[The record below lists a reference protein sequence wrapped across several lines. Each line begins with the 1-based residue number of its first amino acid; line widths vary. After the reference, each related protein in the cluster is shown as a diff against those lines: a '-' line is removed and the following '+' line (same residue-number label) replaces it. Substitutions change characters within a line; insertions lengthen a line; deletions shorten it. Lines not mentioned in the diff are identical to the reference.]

1 MIRAV
6 LSLALAVLCT
16 AAEAQYPSKPIRLIV
31 PFPAGGAAE
40 LGARIFSQPLG
51 QALGQPV
58 VVEAKPGGDGVIA
71 ADAVMKSPP
80 DGYTLFYPSNTAFS
94 YVPAT
99 RKNPPYD
106 PVGDF
111 TPVSLVG
118 FYGFFLFAHPSVPA
132 NSAAELIAYARANPG
147 KLNYG
152 TGNSSSIVM
161 TAQLKQAEKLDI
173 VEIPYKG
180 DAPLTI
186 DLLAGRVHFAIATPG
201 SAVPQ
206 VKAGKL
212 RALAA
217 MLPNRSPLMPEVPT
231 AAEAG
236 LGKVT
241 VTPWAGVFGP
251 AKMPREIA
259 DRLSRELAVALA
271 REDVREGLGK
281 IAFAPR
287 SSTPDELAAFL
298 KEQLESWARTARAA
312 GIPLE

>member
-1 MIRAV
+1 MVRTV
-6 LSLALAVLCT
+6 LSLALAAFC
-16 AAEAQYPSKPIRLIV
+16 AAAGAQYPNKPIRLVV

-40 LGARIFSQPLG
+40 LGARIFAQPLG

-58 VVEAKPGGDGVIA
+58 IVEAKPGGDGVIGA
-71 ADAVMKSPP
+71 EAVMKSPP

-106 PVGDF
+106 PVADF

-118 FYGFFLFAHPSVPA
+118 FYGFFLFAHPSVPV

-173 VEIPYKG
+173 VQVPYKG

-186 DLLAGRVHFAIATPG
+186 DLLAGRVQFAIATPG
-201 SAVPQ
+201 SAAPQ

-251 AKMPREIA
+251 AKMPCEIA
-259 DRLSRELAVALA
+259 DRVSRELAVALA

-281 IAFAPR
+281 LAFAPQ

-298 KEQLESWARTARAA
+298 KEQLESWTRTARAA
-312 GIPLE
+312 GIEPE

>member
-1 MIRAV
+1 MVRTV
-6 LSLALAVLCT
+6 LSLALAGFC
-16 AAEAQYPSKPIRLIV
+16 AAAGAQYPNKPIRLVV
-31 PFPAGGAAE
+31 PFAAGGAAE
-40 LGARIFSQPLG
+40 LGARIFAQPLG

-58 VVEAKPGGDGVIA
+58 IVEAKPGGDGVIG
-71 ADAVMKSPP
+71 ADAVMKSQP

-106 PVGDF
+106 PVADF

-118 FYGFFLFAHPSVPA
+118 FYGFFLFTHPSVPA

-173 VEIPYKG
+173 VQVPYKG

-186 DLLAGRVHFAIATPG
+186 DLLAGRVQFAIATPG
-201 SAVPQ
+201 SAAPQ

-259 DRLSRELAVALA
+259 DRVSRELAVALA

-281 IAFAPR
+281 LAFAPQ

-298 KEQLESWARTARAA
+298 KEQLESWTRTARAA
-312 GIPLE
+312 GIEPE

>member
-1 MIRAV
+1 MVRVA
-6 LSLALAVLCT
+6 LSFALAAFCAV
-16 AAEAQYPSKPIRLIV
+16 ASAQYPNKPIRLLV
-31 PFPAGGAAE
+31 PFAAGGAAE
-40 LGARIFSQPLG
+40 LGARIFALPLG

-58 VVEAKPGGDGVIA
+58 IVEAKPGGDGVIA
-71 ADAVMKSPP
+71 ADAVMKAAP

-99 RKNPPYD
+99 RKVAPYD
-106 PVGDF
+106 PVADF
-111 TPVSLVG
+111 TPVSLIG
-118 FYGFFLFAHPSVPA
+118 IYGFFLFVHPSVPA
-132 NSAAELIAYARANPG
+132 NTAAELIAYARANPG

-152 TGNSSSIVM
+152 TGNSTSIVM
-161 TAQLKQAEKLDI
+161 TAQLKQLEALDI
-173 VEIPYKG
+173 VQVPYKG

-186 DLLAGRVHFAIATPG
+186 DLLAGRLQFAIATPG
-201 SAVPQ
+201 TAAPQ

-217 MLPNRSPLMPEVPT
+217 MFPSRSPLMPDVPT

-236 LGKVT
+236 LGKLS
-241 VTPWAGVFGP
+241 VTPWGGVFGP

-259 DRLSRELAVALA
+259 DRLSRELVVALK

-281 IAFAPR
+281 LAFEPR
-287 SSTPDELAAFL
+287 GSTPDELAAFL
-298 KEQLESWARTARAA
+298 KEQLESWTRTARAA

>member
-6 LSLALAVLCT
+6 LFFALAAISAT
-16 AAEAQYPSKPIRLIV
+16 ALAQYPNKPIRLVV

-40 LGARIFSQPLG
+40 LGARIFAQPLG

-58 VVEAKPGGDGVIA
+58 IVEAKSGGDGVIGA
-71 ADAVMKSPP
+71 EAVMKSAP

-99 RKNPPYD
+99 RKVPPYD
-106 PVGDF
+106 PVADF

-118 FYGFFLFAHPSVPA
+118 IYGFFLFAHPNVPA
-132 NSAAELIAYARANPG
+132 NTAAELIAYARANPG

-173 VEIPYKG
+173 VQVPYKG

-186 DLLAGRVHFAIATPG
+186 DLLAGRVQFAIATPG
-201 SAVPQ
+201 SAAPQ

-217 MLPNRSPLMPEVPT
+217 MLPSRSPLMPDVPT

-236 LGKVT
+236 LGTVT

-259 DRLSRELAVALA
+259 DRLSRELIVVLK
-271 REDVREGLGK
+271 RDDVREAMGK
-281 IAFAPR
+281 LAFEPR
-287 SSTPDELAAFL
+287 GSTPDEMAAFL

-312 GIPLE
+312 GIEPE